1 MISVG
6 QASLNESKVS
16 DQATED
22 MSHSASVS
30 QSQAAPVDPSS
41 RKCAAQYLA
50 EIMRAGSCLNDR
62 SFDRFLPEPLRLV
75 SPEYWTPLAVARRSA
90 EWLEDFGIRTVVDI
104 GSGAGKFCVA
114 GALFGKCR
122 FIGLEKYSSLVT
134 SARALADLFDLTDR
148 VSFLA
153 GALGSATTP
162 VGDAYYFF
170 NPFGEYWLGADYPL
184 EAGAEFTDTR
194 HADDVAAAEDLLRR
208 APVGTWILTY
218 NGFGGRVPAG
228 YELVRVDWELRGVLR
243 LWRKQRD
250 TARIGTRRA
259 MNAQSRGQLAL
270 AAKSASVAVERLGS
284 ATAPSTWTWA
294 RCARS

>member
-1 MISVG
+1 M
-6 QASLNESKVS
+6 NESTVS
-16 DQATED
+16 GQPTED
-22 MSHSASVS
+22 MPHSASVS
-30 QSQAAPVDPSS
+30 KFETAPSDPSP
-41 RKCAAQYLA
+41 RKRAAQDLA
-50 EIMRAGSCLNDR
+50 EAMRAGTCPNDR

-75 SPEYWTPLAVARRSA
+75 SPEYWTPLAVAKRSV

-114 GALFGKCR
+114 GALFGTCR
-122 FIGLEKYSSLVT
+122 FIGLEKYPSLVT

-153 GALGSATTP
+153 GALGSPATP
-162 VGDAYYFF
+162 AGDAYYFF

-194 HADDVAAAEDLLRR
+194 FADDVAAAEDLLRR

-218 NGFGGRVPAG
+218 DGFGGRVPAG

-243 LWRKQRD
+243 LWRKLRD
-250 TARIGTRRA
+250 TARIGTRRR
-259 MNAQSRGQLAL
+259 MKAQSRGRRAL
-270 AAKSASVAVERLGS
+270 ASRSAHGTR
-284 ATAPSTWTWA
+284 
-294 RCARS
+294 